1 MKTRS
6 SFHPLS
12 LVSAFKQFL
21 KVSSFV
27 RRTRESYAEDLA
39 PLLAEAGQQP
49 VTALTTDVLHAFL
62 ARQESLAPAT
72 YNRRLAALRSFT
84 RELGDQ
90 GGGPLR
96 SSKVWI
102 GSRMRNGWLAR
113 KTPRSVESVLRER
126 EDPHRRNIPQSS
138 SRITIAL
145 HQTSPS
151 THGLRNE
158 MHLSRKRA
166 LIVLRGIHG
175 FCDSS
180 GIAPTSPPSKRCG

>member
-1 MKTRS
+1 M
-6 SFHPLS
+6 PII
-12 LVSAFKQFL
+12 AL
-21 KVSSFV
+21 KASVG
-27 RRTRESYAEDLA
+27 E
-39 PLLAEAGQQP
+39 
-49 VTALTTDVLHAFL
+49 AFL

-72 YNRRLAALRSFT
+72 HNRYLAALRSLT

-90 GGGPLR
+90 GRGPLR

-126 EDPHRRNIPQSS
+126 EDPHRRNIPESS

-145 HQTSPS
+145 HQTGPR
-151 THGLRNE
+151 THRLRNE

-175 FCDSS
+175 CCDSS
-180 GIAPTSPPSKRCG
+180 GTAPVATKQTMWLR